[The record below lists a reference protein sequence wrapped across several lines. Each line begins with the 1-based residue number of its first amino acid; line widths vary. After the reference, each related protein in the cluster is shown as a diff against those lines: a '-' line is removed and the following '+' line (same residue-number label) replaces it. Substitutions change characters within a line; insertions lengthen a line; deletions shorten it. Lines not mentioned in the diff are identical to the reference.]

1 MEQIEA
7 ALGYVFR
14 DRSLLTT
21 ALTHPSYGSDH
32 HVPHYQRLEFL
43 GDAVLELSISRILF
57 FEMPKVNEGRLT
69 RLRAELVREETL
81 YRIARKIDLGKYI
94 RLSVGEEKSGGRE
107 KPSILSDI
115 VEALIGATYLDAGFD
130 QAFALVA
137 SLYGDMLDPAGL
149 TDSLDAKTH
158 LQEALQKR
166 GEIPSYE
173 EISAEGPPHAPIF
186 TYRVLC
192 GSKELGVGKGRS
204 KQAAQQEA
212 ARAALKRLER
222 RPDLELKKLVIHG
235 FKSFA
240 DRVEPTFEH
249 GITGVVGPNGCGK
262 SNIPTPCAG
271 CLANRAPSP
280 CAGRK
285 WRTSSL
291 TAPRSAVSRPSAR

>member
-204 KQAAQQEA
+204 KQAAQQEV
-212 ARAALKRLER
+212 ARAALKKIGE
-222 RPDLELKKLVIHG
+222 K
-235 FKSFA
+235 
-240 DRVEPTFEH
+240 T
-249 GITGVVGPNGCGK
+249 
-262 SNIPTPCAG
+262 
-271 CLANRAPSP
+271 
-280 CAGRK
+280 
-285 WRTSSL
+285 
-291 TAPRSAVSRPSAR
+291 